1 MLGLDRNQI
10 IAAIKQPESSAA
22 AAAAEVTFR
31 GEIAP
36 TNGNQAEEEE
46 EEQEAVGWGGG
57 EREQ

>member
-10 IAAIKQPESSAA
+10 IAAIKQPESSA

-46 EEQEAVGWGGG
+46 EEEQEAVGWGGG